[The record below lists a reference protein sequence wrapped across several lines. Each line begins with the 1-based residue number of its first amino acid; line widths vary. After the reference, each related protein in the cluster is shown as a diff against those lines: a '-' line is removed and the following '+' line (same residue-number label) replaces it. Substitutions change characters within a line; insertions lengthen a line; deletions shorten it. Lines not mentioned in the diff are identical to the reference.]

1 MYNSPITEHEVIW
14 TISEYS
20 ETSAPGFNQ
29 ISPIMLHNLYPNSI
43 SYFTSLLN
51 RILLSS
57 SFPSMWKMAVV
68 VPLLKP
74 LKDPSLP
81 LSYRPISV
89 LSVLSKILERILD
102 RRLVWFLETNKI
114 LSHSQY
120 GCRRGRSALMA
131 LADLDTRIYEAEEK
145 NSNFWYGERIP
156 ARMSAPYVYH
166 PLIN

>member
-1 MYNSPITEHEVIW
+1 
-14 TISEYS
+14 
-20 ETSAPGFNQ
+20 
-29 ISPIMLHNLYPNSI
+29 
-43 SYFTSLLN
+43 
-51 RILLSS
+51 
-57 SFPSMWKMAVV
+57 MWKMAVV

-145 NSNFWYGERIP
+145 NSNF
-156 ARMSAPYVYH
+156 
-166 PLIN
+166 